1 MMQAAIALP
10 AKSGFTASAC
20 AALGLAR
27 ASVYRA
33 RTRLFRAPPSKPA
46 RRAPPRA
53 LGSEERRRVLDVL
66 RTPRFVDLAPA
77 EIYATLLDEGVYLCS
92 IRTMYRILAENGEV
106 RERRDQLRHPVYQKP
121 ELLAEAPNQVWSW
134 DITKLMGPAK
144 WSYFYLYVILDIFS
158 RRVVGWCVAD
168 AENTT
173 LFKALF
179 DDAFVKHDV
188 PPGQLTLHADRG
200 GPMVAKPTAFLLA
213 DLGVTKSHSR
223 PHTSNDNP
231 FSEAH
236 FKTLKYQPEFPKRFG
251 CIEDARAFCRR
262 FFTWYNQEHHHVG
275 IGLMTPDQVHYGQAN
290 VVYAP
295 SFACSVAR
303 QDVLTQAY
311 QANPERFVSSAPK
324 PPAKPTATWIN
335 PPPPKPRLLMDAIG
349 TGAEAAPQKSDPLP
363 AVSPGVAATETEEDR
378 VQVALEAALLE

>member
-10 AKSGFTASAC
+10 ANSGLTAGAC

-33 RTRLFRAPPSKPA
+33 RTRLARPPASPPP
-46 RRAPPRA
+46 RRPPPRA
-53 LGSEERRRVLDVL
+53 LGPDERRRVLDVL
-66 RTPRFVDLAPA
+66 RTPRFVDQAPA

-179 DDAFVKHDV
+179 DDAFANHDV

-200 GPMVAKPTAFLLA
+200 GPMTAKATAFLLA

-236 FKTLKYQPEFPKRFG
+236 FKTLKYQPQFPKRFG

-262 FFTWYNQEHHHVG
+262 FFTWYNQDHHHVG

-290 VVYAP
+290 LVHA
-295 SFACSVAR
+295 AR

-311 QANPERFVSSAPK
+311 QANPERFVSRAPK
-324 PPAKPTATWIN
+324 PPSKPTATWIN
-335 PPPPKPRLLMDAIG
+335 PPPPIPRSLMAA
-349 TGAEAAPQKSDPLP
+349 TGVPAEAAPRKSDPLA
-363 AVSPGVAATETEEDR
+363 AVSPGVAATETEKDR
-378 VQVALEAALLE
+378 VQVALEATLLE